1 MPGLS
6 LPRIPFSQDK
16 SDSDPDSDPDLLQG
30 RAIRTKG
37 LTWRQGLGFLQVV
50 SSTVQR
56 WSEVWIIEFKE
67 TAGEKNIVLELHIH
81 HQSVGKTG
89 WRTNWLRFSSQRA
102 GRNSMKPLLLERS
115 LCMNTILIDLVFE
128 DNH

>member
-1 MPGLS
+1 M
-6 LPRIPFSQDK
+6 
-16 SDSDPDSDPDLLQG
+16 
-30 RAIRTKG
+30 
-37 LTWRQGLGFLQVV
+37 GFLQVV